1 MESMQARNYQW
12 DIEAGKYVTTLT
24 DDEKTFVD
32 AIDLRMWPPFGT
44 EHQESCKANE
54 MPILALMSSLVQRG
68 VIPEQRWKYWSDP
81 KYRVGG
87 SGKNA
92 PKGVFEK
99 NGCPDGEAY
108 IHPHFI
114 PYLRYFLFGAYLPSA
129 VIEEFEEKVGNP
141 GWVTSGDILPLGK
154 VARDLTRQ
162 YSLPR
167 DEAALEFYKLCL
179 DIGLDQGTARSVRDS
194 VIKIRPPGGSRW

>member
-1 MESMQARNYQW
+1 MESMKARSYQW
-12 DIEAGKYVTTLT
+12 DIESGRYATTLT

-44 EHQESCKANE
+44 DHQESCRANE
-54 MPILALMSSLVQRG
+54 TPILALMSSLVQRG
-68 VIPEQRWKYWSDP
+68 GIPEQRWKYWSDP
-81 KYRVGG
+81 EYRVGG
-87 SGKNA
+87 RGKNA

-99 NGCPDGEAY
+99 NRNPDGEAY

-129 VIEEFEEKVGNP
+129 VIEELEEKVGNP
-141 GWVTSGDILPLGK
+141 VWVTSGDILPLGK
-154 VARDLTRQ
+154 LARDLTRQ

-167 DEAALEFYKLCL
+167 NEAALEFYKLCL
-179 DIGLDQGTARSVRDS
+179 DIGLVQWIAKIVRDS
-194 VIKIRPPGGSRW
+194 VMKIQPPVGSRW